1 MCTRVARLQAQR
13 CSANSSVTPEKP
25 QAQPSPHG
33 KGADKEQQ
41 RVWLTWFDPEFLRL
55 SDHRSLVL
63 EAAAPVSC

>member
-1 MCTRVARLQAQR
+1 MRVAPLQAQR
-13 CSANSSVTPEKP
+13 CSANSSVTPEKL
-25 QAQPSPHG
+25 QARPSPRG

-41 RVWLTWFDPEFLRL
+41 RVWLTWFDARILRI